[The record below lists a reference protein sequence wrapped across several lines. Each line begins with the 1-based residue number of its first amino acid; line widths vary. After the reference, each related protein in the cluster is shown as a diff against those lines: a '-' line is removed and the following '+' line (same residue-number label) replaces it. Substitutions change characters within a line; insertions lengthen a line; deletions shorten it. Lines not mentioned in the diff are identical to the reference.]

1 MTFAL
6 ANLNDP
12 SQEGGYTV
20 WHGRAPLDDFGE
32 TVTGQGGCNPFAAT
46 FPVLFLHGVGSI
58 EALKSVWR
66 SMPDGPCNT
75 MVVALPCTTR
85 SHSSCLP
92 LSKKEAM
99 CPAWLKMQRNGFEW
113 DALADLKKAELEEG
127 LKEPISPC
135 SIATLSEV
143 VGDQDIWWSY
153 KIVTFRKGWAAP
165 APTTF
170 AFDEIIGK
178 WKQLYTHTYLCIDHN
193 ASCNSSSVVSVVAS
207 ALPLH
212 PTFGIKLC

>member
-1 MTFAL
+1 MFAL

-12 SQEGGYTV
+12 SQKGGYTV
-20 WHGRAPLDDFGE
+20 WHGRAPLDNFGE
-32 TVTGQGGCNPFAAT
+32 TVTGQGGHNPFAAT

-58 EALKSVWR
+58 EASKLVWR
-66 SMPDGPCNT
+66 STPDGPCNT
-75 MVVALPCTTR
+75 MVVTSPHTTHSR
-85 SHSSCLP
+85 SSCLP
-92 LSKKEAM
+92 LSKKEAVR
-99 CPAWLKMQRNGFEW
+99 PARLKMRRNGFEW
-113 DALADLKKAELEEG
+113 DVLADLKKAELEEG
-127 LKEPISPC
+127 PKEPISPC

-153 KIVTFRKGWAAP
+153 KIVTFRKGRAVP

-178 WKQLYTHTYLCIDHN
+178 WKQLYACTYLCIDRN
-193 ASCNSSSVVSVVAS
+193 ASCNSSSIVSVVAS